1 MTDTPSDQDDV
12 QGYGLS
18 LADVNGNVDV
28 DDTDDVK
35 GHGVV
40 LNNVNEG
47 TPTTPMT
54 TSRSGNSGGS
64 ASTQMP
70 TTAVAVYRRSARTG
84 RIVPDNRSGRLCCGW
99 LSGTPTGGCRLGG
112 SLLVRRAAGIADVDL
127 PCSAAVAG
135 AEVSQAC
142 AHRRGHR
149 ASR

>member
-47 TPTTPMT
+47 VDTDDT
-54 TSRSGNSGGS
+54 
-64 ASTQMP
+64 
-70 TTAVAVYRRSARTG
+70 
-84 RIVPDNRSGRLCCGW
+84 DDDLE
-99 LSGTPTGGCRLGG
+99 
-112 SLLVRRAAGIADVDL
+112 VRK
-127 PCSAAVAG
+127 
-135 AEVSQAC
+135 
-142 AHRRGHR
+142 
-149 ASR
+149 